1 VQWTIPL
8 RMSTFGT
15 NPVTAAAMAAA
26 AQQATT
32 AGAKAEASRKR
43 TDRPGPKRGEDEL
56 IIAPSTVEERQ
67 AIKALA
73 DNSQEQAHED
83 HQEHEAD
90 QPPRKPLD
98 LEG

>member
-1 VQWTIPL
+1 
-8 RMSTFGT
+8 MSALGGT
-15 NPVTAAAMAAA
+15 NPVAAA
-26 AQQATT
+26 AIAGAVQQAAT
-32 AGAKAEASRKR
+32 AGAKADPSKR
-43 TDRPGPKRGEDEL
+43 DAKRAGPRREQDEL
-56 IIAPSTVEERQ
+56 IIGASTVEERQ

>member
-1 VQWTIPL
+1 
-8 RMSTFGT
+8 MSALGGT
-15 NPVTAAAMAAA
+15 NPVTAAAIAAA

-32 AGAKAEASRKR
+32 AAAKADPSRR
-43 TDRPGPKRGEDEL
+43 DPKRAGPRREQDEL
-56 IIAPSTVEERQ
+56 IVGASTVEERQ
-67 AIKALA
+67 AIKPLA

-90 QPPRKPLD
+90 TPPRKPLD

>member
-1 VQWTIPL
+1 
-8 RMSTFGT
+8 MSSLGGP
-15 NPVTAAAMAAA
+15 NPIAAAAIAGA

-32 AGAKAEASRKR
+32 AAAKADPLRK
-43 TDRPGPKRGEDEL
+43 DAKRPGPRREQDEL
-56 IIAPSTVEERQ
+56 IIGASTVEERQ

>member
-1 VQWTIPL
+1 
-8 RMSTFGT
+8 MSSLGGT
-15 NPVTAAAMAAA
+15 NPVTAAAIAAA

-32 AGAKAEASRKR
+32 AGAKADASRKR
-43 TDRPGPKRGEDEL
+43 ADRPGPKRGQDEL

-83 HQEHEAD
+83 HQEHEGEH
-90 QPPRKPLD
+90 PPHKPLD